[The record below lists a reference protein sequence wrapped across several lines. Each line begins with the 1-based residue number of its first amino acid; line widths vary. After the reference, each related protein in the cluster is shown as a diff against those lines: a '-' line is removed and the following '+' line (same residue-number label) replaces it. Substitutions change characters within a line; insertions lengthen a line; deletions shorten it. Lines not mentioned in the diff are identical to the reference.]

1 MRGYLDGSMIEH
13 DEGAGALDASALGTE
28 STAASPSVRPST
40 LPLVARMIAR
50 VLTAQAMP
58 ASELPALIARV
69 GAAVSE
75 LLDPP
80 PTEPIAEG
88 EVTDQTER
96 PARRRTGRRRRRR
109 RAVPG
114 LQAAYPSVEAPP
126 LPAPRLVRRAEALVT
141 AASLEA
147 PATNL
152 QAPARTVRGVV
163 RWFDPSRQTG
173 SLRLPGI
180 PEDVPVEAG
189 VVAQSGIARLFKGQE
204 IIAEVDRTDG
214 SARITAIALPG
225 ATATRSSAIG
235 MVAGG
240 RRSRVVIVEKKRDAL
255 KRVAARSEAEQL
267 LGSTSD
273 PDESR

>member
-1 MRGYLDGSMIEH
+1 MIKH
-13 DEGAGALDASALGTE
+13 DEGSGAVDASALGTE
-28 STAASPSVRPST
+28 STAANPSVRPST

-50 VLTAQAMP
+50 VLTVQAMP
-58 ASELPALIARV
+58 PSELPAVIARV
-69 GAAVSE
+69 GAALSE

-80 PTEPIAEG
+80 AAEVIAEG
-88 EVTDQTER
+88 EVTEPTER
-96 PARRRTGRRRRRR
+96 PTRRRTGRRRRRR

-141 AASLEA
+141 AASVEA
-147 PATNL
+147 PTSNL

-204 IIAEVDRTDG
+204 IIAEVDRTEG